1 MSWSKPRSIRG
12 QLISGLILFEGL
24 LVIVF
29 AILLVREQ
37 ASEIRQTRAPARN
50 PR

>member
-1 MSWSKPRSIRG
+1 MSWLKPRSIRG

-24 LVIVF
+24 LVVVF

-37 ASEIRQTRAPARN
+37 ASGDS
-50 PR
+50 